1 MLKIDPTAEQ
11 GAAEGEHQPAPA
23 FVELGQAIERFAAQ
37 LATRGTLSEPQ
48 ATRLQSIRGG
58 LSIVRHLEDAI
69 AGVCNAIRRLGASAE
84 EQAVARDVQETLAA
98 LVERTATVADRP
110 DLDAIHALIDDT
122 KKHGPLLNALRSRV
136 DPNAM
141 PIPGE
146 ARLKVVALLND
157 LEVAVWIVHR
167 VGKAFALLAG

>member
-1 MLKIDPTAEQ
+1 
-11 GAAEGEHQPAPA
+11 
-23 FVELGQAIERFAAQ
+23 VEE
-37 LATRGTLSEPQ
+37 T
-48 ATRLQSIRGG
+48 
-58 LSIVRHLEDAI
+58 
-69 AGVCNAIRRLGASAE
+69 LGAV
-84 EQAVARDVQETLAA
+84 VARAA
-98 LVERTATVADRP
+98 KVADRP
-110 DLDAIHALIDDT
+110 EPEAIHALIDDT

-167 VGKAFALLAG
+167 LAKALALLAG